1 MNIRDRQILQIA
13 LPSIVSNITVPLLGM
28 VDVAIVGHMGSPAY
42 IGAVAVGSMIF
53 NLVYWL
59 FGFLRMGSSGLTSQ
73 ALGRRDLTEV
83 ASILARS
90 VFIAFSIAL
99 LLILLQIPMK
109 WASFALIGP
118 TADVVPFAST
128 YFNIVIWGAPAVL
141 GLYSMLGWFI
151 GMQNTRFP
159 MFISIMQN
167 VVNILASLTLV
178 YGFGMKIEGV
188 AMGTVIAQYA
198 GFIVALGLVVRYYG
212 RLFRG
217 YGGTWVRGLEICLW
231 QMYSRTSVPPY
242 LRTPEIS
249 KFFSINR
256 DIFLRTLCLV
266 AVNLYFTSAGAR
278 QGAVILSVN
287 TVMMQL
293 YLFFSYFMD
302 GFAYA
307 GEALG
312 GKAYGARNTTAFHET
327 LRRLWMWTLIV
338 ATAYTL
344 LYIIGGQW
352 IVGLLTDEP
361 QVIETSRDYLYW
373 AWLIP
378 AAGSVAFIW
387 DGVFIGLTATRGML
401 VSSFLSAL
409 AFFAICHISLLFPHS
424 SLPENHFLWLAMV
437 IYLAMRGILQTIWYR
452 LRIFNGI

>member
-28 VDVAIVGHMGSPAY
+28 IDVAIVGHMGSPVY

-83 ASILARS
+83 TRLLVRS
-90 VFIAFSIAL
+90 VTIALGIAL
-99 LLILLQIPMK
+99 LFIVLQVPMK
-109 WASFALIGP
+109 RLMFWLIGP
-118 TADVVPFAST
+118 TADVAPYAST
-128 YFNIVIWGAPAVL
+128 YFNIVIWGAPASL
-141 GLYSMLGWFI
+141 ALFSLSGWYI

-159 MFISIMQN
+159 MIISIGQN
-167 VVNILASLTLV
+167 IVNILASLTLV
-178 YGFGMKIEGV
+178 YGFGLKIEGV
-188 AMGTVIAQYA
+188 AWGTVIAQYA
-198 GFIVALGLVVRYYG
+198 GFIVALGLLVRYYG
-212 RLFRG
+212 RLFIFSFLFPLS
-217 YGGTWVRGLEICLW
+217 TFHK
-231 QMYSRTSVPPY
+231 Q
-242 LRTPEIS
+242 
-249 KFFSINR
+249 FFQVNR

-312 GKAYGARNTTAFHET
+312 GKTYGAKNATAFHET

-338 ATAYTL
+338 TTAFTL
-344 LYIIGGQW
+344 LYICGGEW
-352 IVGLLTDEP
+352 IVSILTDEP
-361 QVIETSRDYLYW
+361 QVIEASQAYLW
-373 AWLIP
+373 WSWLIP
-378 AAGSVAFIW
+378 AAGCVAFIW
-387 DGVFIGLTATRGML
+387 DGIFIGLTATRGML
-401 VSSFLSAL
+401 VSSFVSAL
-409 AFFAICHISLLFPHS
+409 VFFAVYGLSVDLLG
-424 SLPENHFLWLAMV
+424 NHGLWLAQV
-437 IYLAMRGILQTIWYR
+437 IYLAMRGVLQTIWYR
-452 LRIFNGI
+452 LRIINGI

>member
-28 VDVAIVGHMGSPAY
+28 IDVAIVGHMGSPVY

-73 ALGRRDLTEV
+73 ALGRRDLAEV
-83 ASILARS
+83 TRTLVRS
-90 VFIAFSIAL
+90 TAIALGIAL
-99 LLILLQIPMK
+99 LLIVLQMPMK
-109 WASFALIGP
+109 WVSFALIGP
-118 TADVVPFAST
+118 TVDVAPFAET
-128 YFNIVIWGAPAVL
+128 YFHIVIWGAPAVL
-141 GLYSMLGWFI
+141 GLYSLSGWFI

-167 VVNILASLTLV
+167 VVNILTSLTLV
-178 YGFGMKIEGV
+178 YGFGLRIEGV
-188 AMGTVIAQYA
+188 ALGTVIAQYA
-198 GFIVALGLVVRYYG
+198 GFIVALGLLVRYYG

-217 YGGTWVRGLEICLW
+217 GRSVECGVRNVCRRVISLLPPPSTLLEK
-231 QMYSRTSVPPY
+231 S
-242 LRTPEIS
+242 
-249 KFFSINR
+249 FFQVNR

-312 GKAYGARNTTAFHET
+312 GKTYGARNATAFHET
-327 LRRLWMWTLIV
+327 LRRLWLWTLIV
-338 ATAYTL
+338 TTAFTL
-344 LYIIGGQW
+344 LYIIGGHW
-352 IVGLLTDEP
+352 IVGILTDDP
-361 QVIETSRDYLYW
+361 QVLEAASDYLWW
-373 AWLIP
+373 AWFIP
-378 AAGSVAFIW
+378 AAGATAFIW
-387 DGVFIGLTATRGML
+387 DGIFVGLTATRGML
-401 VSSFLSAL
+401 VSSFISTLI
-409 AFFAICHISLLFPHS
+409 FFAICHISLL
-424 SLPENHFLWLAMV
+424 LPLSTLHENHFLWLAMV
-437 IYLAMRGILQTIWYR
+437 VYLVMRGVLQTIWYR
-452 LRIFNGI
+452 LRIINGI

>member
-28 VDVAIVGHMGSPAY
+28 IDVAIVGHMGSPVY

-59 FGFLRMGSSGLTSQ
+59 FGFLRMGSSGMTSQ
-73 ALGRRDLTEV
+73 ALGRKDLTEV
-83 ASILARS
+83 TRILVRS
-90 VFIAFSIAL
+90 VVIALGIAL
-99 LLILLQIPMK
+99 LLVVLQMPMK
-109 WASFALIGP
+109 WAAFALIGP
-118 TADVVPFAST
+118 TEDVAPFAST
-128 YFNIVIWGAPAVL
+128 YFNIVIWGAPASL
-141 GLYSMLGWFI
+141 ALFSLMGWFI

-188 AMGTVIAQYA
+188 ALGTVIAQYA
-198 GFIVALGLVVRYYG
+198 GFIVAIALLLKYYG
-212 RLFRG
+212 RLFPYYRG
-217 YGGTWVRGLEICLW
+217 ERLFKD
-231 QMYSRTSVPPY
+231 
-242 LRTPEIS
+242 IS
-249 KFFSINR
+249 AFFHVNS

-266 AVNLYFTSAGAR
+266 TVNLYFTSAGAR
-278 QGAVILSVN
+278 SGAVILSVN

-312 GKAYGARNTTAFHET
+312 GRTYGAKNRVAFSET
-327 LRRLWMWTLIV
+327 LRRLWMWMLIV
-338 ATAYTL
+338 TTVYTL
-344 LYIIGGQW
+344 LYIIGGRW
-352 IVGLLTDEP
+352 IFSILTDEP
-361 QVIETSRDYLYW
+361 QVIAVSDEYLW
-373 AWLIP
+373 WTWLVP

-387 DGVFIGLTATRGML
+387 DGIFIGITATRGML
-401 VSSFLSAL
+401 VSSFVSAL
-409 AFFAICHISLLFPHS
+409 CFFGLYLLTEP
-424 SLPENHFLWLAMV
+424 LLGNHGLWLAMIV
-437 IYLAMRGILQTIWYR
+437 YLAMRGVLQTIWYR
-452 LRIFNGI
+452 LRIINAI

>member
-28 VDVAIVGHMGSPAY
+28 IDVAIVGHMGSPVY

-59 FGFLRMGSSGLTSQ
+59 FGFLRMGSSGMTSQ
-73 ALGRRDLTEV
+73 ALGRKDLTEV
-83 ASILARS
+83 TRILVRS
-90 VFIAFSIAL
+90 VVIALGIAL
-99 LLILLQIPMK
+99 LLVVLQMPMK
-109 WASFALIGP
+109 WAAFALIGP
-118 TADVVPFAST
+118 TEDVAPFAST
-128 YFNIVIWGAPAVL
+128 YFNIVIWGAPASL
-141 GLYSMLGWFI
+141 ALFSLMGWFI

-188 AMGTVIAQYA
+188 ALGTVIAQYA
-198 GFIVALGLVVRYYG
+198 GFIVAIALLLKYYG
-212 RLFRG
+212 RLFPYYRG
-217 YGGTWVRGLEICLW
+217 ERLFKD
-231 QMYSRTSVPPY
+231 
-242 LRTPEIS
+242 IS
-249 KFFSINR
+249 AFFHVNS

-266 AVNLYFTSAGAR
+266 TVNLYFTSAGAR
-278 QGAVILSVN
+278 SGAVILSVN

-312 GKAYGARNTTAFHET
+312 GKTYGAKNRVAFSET
-327 LRRLWMWTLIV
+327 LRRLWMWMLIV
-338 ATAYTL
+338 TTAYTL
-344 LYIIGGQW
+344 LYIIGGRW
-352 IVGLLTDEP
+352 IFSILTDEP
-361 QVIETSRDYLYW
+361 QVIAVSDEYLW
-373 AWLIP
+373 WTWLVP

-387 DGVFIGLTATRGML
+387 DGIFIGITATRGML
-401 VSSFLSAL
+401 VSSFISAL
-409 AFFAICHISLLFPHS
+409 CFFGLYLLTEP
-424 SLPENHFLWLAMV
+424 LWGNHGLWLAMIV
-437 IYLAMRGILQTIWYR
+437 YLAMRGVLQTIWYR
-452 LRIFNGI
+452 LRIINAI

>member
-13 LPSIVSNITVPLLGM
+13 LPSIVSNITVPLLGL
-28 VDVAIVGHMGSPAY
+28 VDVAIVGHMGSAAF

-59 FGFLRMGSSGLTSQ
+59 FGFLRMGTSGMTSQ

-83 ASILARS
+83 ASLLARS
-90 VFIAFSIAL
+90 LSMALGIAL
-99 LLILLQIPMK
+99 LFIVLQSPMK
-109 WASFALIGP
+109 WGAFALIGP
-118 TADVVPFAST
+118 TADVAPFAST
-128 YFNIVIWGAPAVL
+128 YFDIVIWGAPASL
-141 GLYSMLGWFI
+141 ALFSLMGWFI

-188 AMGTVIAQYA
+188 ALGTVIAQYV
-198 GFIVALGLVVRYYG
+198 GFIVALGLLVHHYG
-212 RLFRG
+212 RLFR
-217 YGGTWVRGLEICLW
+217 YFQKQRIFRNIRQFLHV
-231 QMYSRTSVPPY
+231 
-242 LRTPEIS
+242 
-249 KFFSINR
+249 NR

-266 AVNLYFTSAGAR
+266 AVNLFFTSAGAR

-312 GKAYGARNTTAFHET
+312 GKTYGAHNRSAFHET
-327 LRRLWMWTLIV
+327 LRRLWLWTLIV
-338 ATAYTL
+338 TTVFTI
-344 LYIIGGQW
+344 LYLCCGEWIIS
-352 IVGLLTDEP
+352 ILTDEP
-361 QVIETSRDYLYW
+361 QVIEAAQAYLW
-373 AWLIP
+373 WVWLIP
-378 AAGSVAFIW
+378 ATGCVAFIW
-387 DGVFIGLTATRGML
+387 DGIFIGVTATRGML
-401 VSSFLSAL
+401 VSSCLSAL
-409 AFFAICHISLLFPHS
+409 LFFGVYEITRDAIG
-424 SLPENHFLWLAMV
+424 NHGLWLAM
-437 IYLAMRGILQTIWYR
+437 ILYLLMRGILQTIWYR
-452 LRIFNGI
+452 LRIINGI

>member
-28 VDVAIVGHMGSPAY
+28 IDVAIVGHMGSPVY

-59 FGFLRMGSSGLTSQ
+59 FGFLRMGSSGMTSQ
-73 ALGRRDLTEV
+73 ALGLRDLTEV
-83 ASILARS
+83 TRILMRS
-90 VFIAFSIAL
+90 LTLALGIAL
-99 LLILLQIPMK
+99 LLIVLQIPIK
-109 WASFALIGP
+109 WAAFALIGP
-118 TADVVPFAST
+118 TEDVVPFATT
-128 YFNIVIWGAPAVL
+128 YFYIVIWGAPAML
-141 GLYSMLGWFI
+141 GLYSLSGLFI

-167 VVNILASLTLV
+167 IVNILASLTLV

-188 AMGTVIAQYA
+188 ALGTIIAQYA
-198 GFIVALGLVVRYYG
+198 GFIVALGLLVRYYG
-212 RLFRG
+212 RLFR
-217 YGGTWVRGLEICLW
+217 YFRS
-231 QMYSRTSVPPY
+231 YPSVSFLMPDF
-242 LRTPEIS
+242 S
-249 KFFSINR
+249 FFKINR

-312 GKAYGARNTTAFHET
+312 GRTYGAKNGEAFRET
-327 LRRLWMWTLIV
+327 LRRLWMWTMMV
-338 ATAYTL
+338 TTAYTL
-344 LYIIGGQW
+344 LYIIGGNW
-352 IVGLLTDEP
+352 IIGILTDEP
-361 QVIETSRDYLYW
+361 QVLEASHDYLW
-373 AWLIP
+373 WTWLVP
-378 AAGSVAFIW
+378 VAGCVAFIW
-387 DGVFIGLTATRGML
+387 DGIFIGLTATRGML
-401 VSSFLSAL
+401 VSSFVSAL
-409 AFFAICHISLLFPHS
+409 CFFGLYLLTEP
-424 SLPENHFLWLAMV
+424 LLGNHGLWLAMIV
-437 IYLAMRGILQTIWYR
+437 YLAMRGVLQTIWYR
-452 LRIFNGI
+452 LRIIKSLKRKQI

>member
-28 VDVAIVGHMGSPAY
+28 IDVAIVGHMGSPVY

-73 ALGRRDLTEV
+73 ALGRRDFMEV
-83 ASILARS
+83 MRLLVRS
-90 VFIAFSIAL
+90 TTIAL
-99 LLILLQIPMK
+99 GIALMLILLQVPMK
-109 WASFALIGP
+109 WVAFELIGP
-118 TADVVPFAST
+118 TADVAPIAQT
-128 YFNIVIWGAPAVL
+128 YFYIVIWGAPAVL
-141 GLYSMLGWFI
+141 GLYSLSGWYI

-188 AMGTVIAQYA
+188 AWGTVIAQYA
-198 GFIVALGLVVRYYG
+198 GFIVALGLLLRYYG
-212 RLFRG
+212 RLRG
-217 YGGTWVRGLEICLW
+217 YLVIKGTFVREAMG
-231 QMYSRTSVPPY
+231 R
-242 LRTPEIS
+242 
-249 KFFSINR
+249 FFHVNS

-266 AVNLYFTSAGAR
+266 AVNLFFTSAGAR
-278 QGAVILSVN
+278 SGAVILSVN
-287 TVMMQL
+287 TVLMQL

-312 GKAYGARNTTAFHET
+312 GKTYGARNVAAFRET
-327 LRRLWMWTLIV
+327 LHRLWIWALIV
-338 ATAYTL
+338 TLAYTL
-344 LYIIGGQW
+344 LYIGGGRW
-352 IVGLLTDEP
+352 IVGILTDEA
-361 QVIETSRDYLYW
+361 QVLEASQEYLCW
-373 AWLIP
+373 IWLIP
-378 AAGSVAFIW
+378 AAGAAAFIW
-387 DGVFIGLTATRGML
+387 DGVFIGITATRGML

-409 AFFAICHISLLFPHS
+409 GFFIVYLLSESH
-424 SLPENHFLWLAMV
+424 LGNHGLWLAMI
-437 IYLAMRGILQTIWYR
+437 IYLALRGILQTIWYR
-452 LRIFNGI
+452 SRILSDV